1 MKGINNMGLPEISV
15 YFKEKGIA
23 AIESAKRGIVLLL
36 MNDTSVQAVTKYTI
50 FDNDDIPETL
60 SDDNKK
66 QIELALIGYQ
76 TTPYKIVVLAFPKTG
91 KTADIN
97 AKLKAAEA
105 LKFTY
110 LVYPE
115 ATTEESN
122 TIATWIK
129 AQRTQKDNKV
139 KAVLY
144 KTAADNEGI
153 INVTNEYFEVKT
165 KKYTGQQ
172 YLSRIAGLICGTPA
186 TISCTFAPL
195 PEVTGVEFVDRETL
209 DNRINAGEFVV
220 FDDGEKVKVAR
231 GVNSFVTTVQ
241 DKGKSFKKIKLVE
254 LMDMIHDD
262 IKKTAEDNYLGKY
275 ANSYDNR
282 CLLITAI
289 NGYFLELEANSLAEK
304 GHNNCSIDVEA
315 TKIYLIKNGRKTK
328 EELKMMKDID
338 IKYENIGDNVFLTAE
353 MSLLDAIET
362 IKLPIH
368 I

>member
-1 MKGINNMGLPEISV
+1 MGLPEISV

-23 AIESAKRGIVLLL
+23 AIESAKRGIILLL
-36 MNDTSVQAVTKYTI
+36 LNDASVQAVTKYTV

-60 SDDNKK
+60 SEDNKK

-91 KTADIN
+91 RTADIN

-115 ATTEESN
+115 ATTEEST

-186 TISCTFAPL
+186 TIACTFAPL

-209 DNRINAGEFVV
+209 DSRIDNGEFVV
-220 FDDGEKVKVAR
+220 FDDGEKIKVAR

-254 LMDMIHDD
+254 LMDMVHDD

-304 GHNNCSIDVEA
+304 GKNNCSIDVEA
-315 TKIYLIKNGRKTK
+315 TKIYLMKNGRKTK
-328 EELKMMKDID
+328 EELKQMKEID
-338 IKYENIGDNVFLTAE
+338 IKYENISDNVFLTAE